1 MDVGM
6 IRIVALCG
14 SLRSD
19 SLNRRALLVARAW
32 TPPDCAIALWE
43 GLAGLP
49 PFTPDLDRAD
59 EPAPAPVEDFRR
71 EVGAADGLLI
81 ACPEYAHG
89 IPGAFKNALDWLVGD
104 TAFPGKPVALMNVA
118 PRASHAQAQLREVLT
133 TMSAT
138 IVDEAC
144 CTSAFP
150 RPDEPESFSAF
161 ERAVRDALAAYAAFL
176 RRAP

>member
-1 MDVGM
+1 MDIGM

-14 SLRSD
+14 SLRSE
-19 SLNRRALLVARAW
+19 SLNRRALLAARDWASA
-32 TPPDCAIALWE
+32 DCQIVLWE
-43 GLAGLP
+43 GLEGLP

-71 EVGAADGLLI
+71 DVGAADGLLI

-104 TAFPGKPVALMNVA
+104 TAFPGKPVALLNVA
-118 PRASHAQAQLREVLT
+118 PRAHHAQAQLREVLT